1 MDNRY
6 QDDLDSQTLLNQ
18 ARQQART
25 TLGAERI
32 KELHQQDWRLDALAI
47 VLVIAVAI
55 LNGALLWNQ
64 SPGVYTLFGLLI
76 QGWLFQIAGLIS
88 HDLFVHRR
96 VGGEWL
102 SRFGSAL
109 LTLPRLSLPVGY
121 ESAHLAHHRYLGSQQ
136 DTENYKQALD
146 TRGKRLLFSTLLGV
160 RMAQSGKR
168 QGTTHYHDVSRKNAA
183 IRHRAVWE
191 KRALRI
197 WLLLMIGLTI
207 AAPVAMLFTYWLP
220 LLLVAPLINTL
231 RIIIEHADADTGA
244 GNAWQLGTNYHTGA
258 LTRVLFL
265 WDSGDCHL
273 VHHVFPRMPF
283 YRVGRCVDELRELID
298 QQNPRVR
305 RSLPALLLGWYLK
318 GYGHRTP
325 WPTPLLPLQR
335 KAEQSPEPELPQG

>member
-1 MDNRY
+1 MGNSH
-6 QDDLDSQTLLNQ
+6 QDDLDSQALLNS
-18 ARQQART
+18 ARQQCRD

-32 KELHQQDWRLDALAI
+32 KALHQQDWRLDALAV
-47 VLVIAVAI
+47 VLVVAVAI
-55 LNGALLWNQ
+55 INGALLWTQ
-64 SPGVYTLFGLLI
+64 SPGLYTPFGLLV

-102 SRFGSAL
+102 SRLGSAL

-121 ESAHLAHHRYLGSQQ
+121 ETAHLAHHRYLGSQR

-146 TRGKRLLFSTLLGV
+146 TRGKRLLFSTLFGI

-168 QGTTHYHDVSRKNAA
+168 QGVAHYHDVSEKSDA
-183 IRHRAVWE
+183 IRLRAASE

-197 WLLLMIGLTI
+197 WMLLMIVLTI
-207 AAPVAMLFTYWLP
+207 AAPKAMLFTYWLP

-244 GNAWQLGTNYHTGA
+244 GNAWQLGTNYHTGPI
-258 LTRVLFL
+258 TRLLFL

-283 YRVGRCVDELRELID
+283 YRVGRCVDELRALID

-305 RSLPALLLGWYLK
+305 HSLVALVLGWYLK
-318 GYGHRTP
+318 GYGHRMP
-325 WPTPLLPLQR
+325 WPTPVVSLRRTPWQET
-335 KAEQSPEPELPQG
+335 KPELPLP

>member
-1 MDNRY
+1 MDTPY

-18 ARQQART
+18 ARQQARAA
-25 TLGAERI
+25 LGAERI
-32 KELHQQDWRLDALAI
+32 KDLHQQDWRVDVLAG
-47 VLVIAVAI
+47 VLVLAVAI
-55 LNGALLWNQ
+55 INGALLWSR
-64 SPGVYTLFGLLI
+64 SPDLYTPFGLLI

-96 VGGEWL
+96 VGGEHL
-102 SRFGSAL
+102 SQLGSL
-109 LTLPRLSLPVGY
+109 MLTLPRLSLPVGY
-121 ESAHLAHHRYLGSQQ
+121 ESAHLSHHRHLGSQR
-136 DTENYKQALD
+136 DTENYKQAID
-146 TRGKRLLFSTLLGV
+146 TRRKRLLFSTLFGV

-168 QGTTHYHDVSRKNAA
+168 QGATHYHDVSDKSGA
-183 IRHRAVWE
+183 IRQRAIRE

-197 WLLLMIGLTI
+197 WLLLMIALTI
-207 AAPVAMLFTYWLP
+207 VAPVEMLFTYWLP
-220 LLLVAPLINTL
+220 LLLIAPLINTL

-273 VHHVFPRMPF
+273 VHHIFPRMPF

-305 RSLPALLLGWYLK
+305 RSLVALVLGWYLK

-325 WPTPLLPLQR
+325 WPTPVFPLQR
-335 KAEQSPEPELPQG
+335 RPAQTAEQEMPRG

>member
-6 QDDLDSQTLLNQ
+6 QDDLDSQALLNC
-18 ARQQART
+18 ARQQARD

-32 KELHQQDWRLDALAI
+32 KALHQQDWRLDLLAV
-47 VLVIAVAI
+47 VLIVAI
-55 LNGALLWNQ
+55 AIINGSLLWSQ
-64 SPGVYTLFGLLI
+64 APGLYTLFGLLI

-96 VGGEWL
+96 VGGERL
-102 SRFGSAL
+102 SQLGSLL

-121 ESAHLAHHRYLGSQQ
+121 ETAHLAHHRHLGSQR

-146 TRGKRLLFSTLLGV
+146 TRSKRLLFSTLFGV
-160 RMAQSGKR
+160 RLAQSGKR
-168 QGTTHYHDVSRKNAA
+168 QGAAHYHDVSDKSGA
-183 IRHRAVWE
+183 IRQRAIWE
-191 KRALRI
+191 KRALRL
-197 WLLLMIGLTI
+197 WLLLMIALTV
-207 AAPVAMLFTYWLP
+207 AAPLAMLFTYWLP

-244 GNAWQLGTNYHTGA
+244 GSAWQLGTNYHTGA
-258 LTRVLFL
+258 LIRVLFL

-298 QQNPRVR
+298 QHNPRVR
-305 RSLPALLLGWYLK
+305 RSLPALLSGWYLK

-325 WPTPLLPLQR
+325 WPSPLSLRQPTPQH
-335 KAEQSPEPELPQG
+335 AAEPELPSG